1 MKTQW
6 TNNHNLITLR
16 SSSLKKAAFS
26 LACLILTG
34 ILVSCSPK
42 RPEPEKAYIPEN
54 YLAQSTLI
62 SFDRAALNEIPG
74 NPYPT
79 LSVPTY
85 ITKVEGCYFIVD
97 CYHNQVIYHDNLTD
111 PLYQWQV
118 MTSDISMGHTLAS
131 DGLVYLIDDTENN
144 RILVMERDTN
154 ENGQTV
160 FVPTQEFTGIGNRP
174 HYIIYDDY
182 TDTFY
187 AWSSMS
193 GEMYLFRHPEGDPRM
208 YLTEVRS
215 IPALRDV
222 YVRSFTIVEDTI
234 FFVSGTPYCSVLE
247 ADLYSFEIKKEY
259 PVPSEIAGMIPGRKF
274 AAADAYMMG
283 MFSTLDYMVN
293 APLKEL
299 LDEIPVPDEVKVG
312 LLTGEG
318 IPGKV
323 QKLVI
328 AYEHADWKSSKE
340 LAEELGI
347 PSKQLAQIYVDCVE
361 EVNNTWNNL
370 MTDVEA

>member
-1 MKTQW
+1 
-6 TNNHNLITLR
+6 
-16 SSSLKKAAFS
+16 
-26 LACLILTG
+26 
-34 ILVSCSPK
+34 
-42 RPEPEKAYIPEN
+42 
-54 YLAQSTLI
+54 
-62 SFDRAALNEIPG
+62 
-74 NPYPT
+74 
-79 LSVPTY
+79 
-85 ITKVEGCYFIVD
+85 
-97 CYHNQVIYHDNLTD
+97 
-111 PLYQWQV
+111 
-118 MTSDISMGHTLAS
+118 MGHTLAS

-259 PVPSEIAGMIPGRKF
+259 PVPSEIAGMIQLIPIGDFFYITVSTDSNGNQDYATLLRVRDLDALCAGDYEDVYQNFIGGGTPYYITKIEDTWYLTEHRVPGHSIWSF
-274 AAADAYMMG
+274 
-283 MFSTLDYMVN
+283 
-293 APLKEL
+293 
-299 LDEIPVPDEVKVG
+299 KVDDNNI
-312 LLTGEG
+312 TN
-318 IPGKV
+318 
-323 QKLVI
+323 VI
-328 AYEHADWKSSKE
+328 S
-340 LAEELGI
+340 
-347 PSKQLAQIYVDCVE
+347 IY
-361 EVNNTWNNL
+361 
-370 MTDVEA
+370 

>member
-1 MKTQW
+1 M
-6 TNNHNLITLR
+6 TLGIGQLR
-16 SSSLKKAAFS
+16 HWVYMLSFDQEEHPGSEELLK
-26 LACLILTG
+26 
-34 ILVSCSPK
+34 
-42 RPEPEKAYIPEN
+42 
-54 YLAQSTLI
+54 I
-62 SFDRAALNEIPG
+62 SFLRA
-74 NPYPT
+74 
-79 LSVPTY
+79 
-85 ITKVEGCYFIVD
+85 K
-97 CYHNQVIYHDNLTD
+97 
-111 PLYQWQV
+111 
-118 MTSDISMGHTLAS
+118 LA
-131 DGLVYLIDDTENN
+131 
-144 RILVMERDTN
+144 
-154 ENGQTV
+154 
-160 FVPTQEFTGIGNRP
+160 
-174 HYIIYDDY
+174 
-182 TDTFY
+182 
-187 AWSSMS
+187 
-193 GEMYLFRHPEGDPRM
+193 
-208 YLTEVRS
+208 
-215 IPALRDV
+215 
-222 YVRSFTIVEDTI
+222 
-234 FFVSGTPYCSVLE
+234 
-247 ADLYSFEIKKEY
+247 
-259 PVPSEIAGMIPGRKF
+259 SEIAGMIPGRKF